1 MWQLFEGTGQL
12 IRVQQVVA
20 GCLQQ
25 GDAGQRVLHA
35 GELRA
40 FVGGDLLQGQHPV
53 QAELAD
59 QPGDHLLWC
68 ARQNQQV
75 RAALAQRAIQ
85 RHQTLEEKARPVHA
99 EPAGAEGA
107 SLQLRRIEDEHRQQ
121 ALGIQSG
128 LQGRVI
134 VEAQILFEPQ
144 QCAHGGFLE
153 RRSGKMA
160 GSQVMAQRVC
170 NCRRFA
176 SRRRFADRLRGCENI
191 ERRSGRLQ
199 ATAVGESFFTSS
211 HAYYNIRL
219 SRPVEECYMDIFGI
233 AVLKNVAPKR
243 RLWIAGRELL
253 CALALLLLFL
263 TFGDIVLSALGLSRE
278 ATAIA
283 GGIILFVI
291 AMRLIFPGPQGVL
304 GDVPDGEP
312 MLVPLATPAVAG
324 PSALAVL
331 MTLRN
336 THDGPLWEL
345 YAAVLLAWAATAF
358 ILLQASLLQRFL
370 GPRGLTAVERLM
382 GMLLIMLS
390 VDMLLDN
397 LQSVLHIS
405 P

>member
-1 MWQLFEGTGQL
+1 ME
-12 IRVQQVVA
+12 
-20 GCLQQ
+20 
-25 GDAGQRVLHA
+25 
-35 GELRA
+35 
-40 FVGGDLLQGQHPV
+40 
-53 QAELAD
+53 
-59 QPGDHLLWC
+59 
-68 ARQNQQV
+68 
-75 RAALAQRAIQ
+75 
-85 RHQTLEEKARPVHA
+85 
-99 EPAGAEGA
+99 
-107 SLQLRRIEDEHRQQ
+107 
-121 ALGIQSG
+121 
-128 LQGRVI
+128 
-134 VEAQILFEPQ
+134 
-144 QCAHGGFLE
+144 
-153 RRSGKMA
+153 
-160 GSQVMAQRVC
+160 
-170 NCRRFA
+170 
-176 SRRRFADRLRGCENI
+176 
-191 ERRSGRLQ
+191 
-199 ATAVGESFFTSS
+199 
-211 HAYYNIRL
+211 
-219 SRPVEECYMDIFGI
+219 IFGI
-233 AVLKNVAPKR
+233 AALIFLVTDPFGNIAIFLAALKNVPAKR

-253 CALALLLLFL
+253 FALALLLLFL
-263 TFGDIVLSALGLSRE
+263 TFGATVLSALGLSRE

-336 THDGPLWEL
+336 THEGPLWEL
-345 YAAVLLAWAATAF
+345 YVAVLLAWAATAF